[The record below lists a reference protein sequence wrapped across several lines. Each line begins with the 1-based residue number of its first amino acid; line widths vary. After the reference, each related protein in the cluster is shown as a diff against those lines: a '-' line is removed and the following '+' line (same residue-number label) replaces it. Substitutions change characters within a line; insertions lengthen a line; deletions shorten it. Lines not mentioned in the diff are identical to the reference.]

1 MITVVLMGMS
11 RDRWESQ
18 ALWDLLERW
27 ISNSSCR
34 KIVRKSVDFND
45 TVQFLLFPH
54 PEDAEA
60 MNLTGPG
67 GELPAALMAFKDEDN
82 HVLHPL
88 FVKFQPHKLNLLI

>member
-1 MITVVLMGMS
+1 MS
-11 RDRWESQ
+11 RDRWEQYS
-18 ALWDLLERW
+18 LDLLERW

-60 MNLTGPG
+60 KT
-67 GELPAALMAFKDEDN
+67 
-82 HVLHPL
+82 
-88 FVKFQPHKLNLLI
+88 